1 MFISSTFLKR
11 RQRFFMD
18 ALLADG
24 TPAIAHCAN
33 TGSLKGVLKEG
44 ATLWLSPAADPARKL
59 KYTAELMDI
68 GTTLVGINTAVANR
82 VAGAAIKTGVI
93 EELTGYTAHTAEVKY
108 GANSRI
114 DWLLTAAGRPDCY
127 VEVKSVT
134 YAVGTTALFPDA
146 PTERGLKHLHE
157 LVAMVKHFMEVAG
170 EVESGFFLHN
180 FQALCAALSI
190 AKMSGKRVILF
201 GVTYAL
207 LDAAGQAKE
216 KLGENVVIIE
226 TGGMKGRHKEMVRHE
241 VHTRLKELWGAT
253 VIRSEYGMTELLSQ
267 GYTHEGEIFK
277 AGYTLQVLRRLPD
290 DPKTVTTNAGK
301 GVFNLIDL
309 ANVHSCSF
317 IATDDQGTLFAD
329 GSFIVEGRIDHAD
342 VRGCNLLSLT

>member
-1 MFISSTFLKR
+1 MGNTLVEDFRKVIQAGHFDFTEMALRIFRYQAEKVPVYAEWCKLQKVDVNSVNRLEQIPFLPISIFKYHEVVVPELPKVVKFESSGTTGMIPSVHYLDNLVFYNELS
-11 RQRFFMD
+11 QRIYEEQFGKLTGTVIL
-18 ALLADG
+18 ALL
-24 TPAIAHCAN
+24 PHY
-33 TGSLKGVLKEG
+33 L
-44 ATLWLSPAADPARKL
+44 
-59 KYTAELMDI
+59 
-68 GTTLVGINTAVANR
+68 
-82 VAGAAIKTGVI
+82 
-93 EELTGYTAHTAEVKY
+93 
-108 GANSRI
+108 
-114 DWLLTAAGRPDCY
+114 
-127 VEVKSVT
+127 
-134 YAVGTTALFPDA
+134 
-146 PTERGLKHLHE
+146 ERGQSS

-180 FQALCAALSI
+180 FQALFAALSI

-216 KLGENVVIIE
+216 TLAENVVIIE
-226 TGGMKGRHKEMVRHE
+226 TGGMKGRHKEMVRQE
-241 VHTRLKELWGAT
+241 VHAKLKELWGAS

-309 ANVHSCSF
+309 ANVHSCAF

-329 GSFIVEGRIDHAD
+329 GSFTVEGRIDHAD